1 MFADIETLAHGIRHE
16 AFKNGQR
23 LKKISNTDSAERS
36 AFFNKN
42 SLGAGM
48 ATSLTNENR
57 SKRNSINSFQN
68 AITYMQSQKGAL
80 SHADELFTRMR
91 ELAHEASS
99 GMISQ
104 KQRDILSNEFNAL
117 KGLVT
122 ELSNETVNGVNLFDS
137 RASSIKYDINF
148 GEAFTHDAKSG
159 EGITVTTEDWD
170 GTNNWKVIE
179 VSKDTLYN
187 SGIFTL
193 SVNPGGAEERF
204 LLHQGDRNNPIFDS
218 GRYVTKG
225 NAKEYDFDNFL
236 ISYGPN
242 QPTSFKFVPS
252 SQGEKSPDGKIVT
265 NQNPDDKFDNKED
278 YLNQLFGD
286 TTDIDGKKPSDGD
299 YRDTSGL
306 ESKLNYEYTNADLTK
321 SDIRVYE
328 SDPNKTEIFLAVYTK
343 TWFYIDAGWS
353 LPELEKQIVGNP
365 SDAQVQL
372 NQLGLGLMREND
384 GEDFKPVSI
393 DSVENAM
400 IAFEVMGEELANVQS
415 QFGKISSNMSRV
427 EASINIAESNIGG
440 SEKTLSQITNAGL
453 EDDAL
458 AISKSRIY
466 RSKSAALL
474 TQAMS
479 VNQDVA
485 NFLL

>member
-36 AFFNKN
+36 AFFNEN

-68 AITYMQSQKGAL
+68 AITYMQSQKAAL
-80 SHADELFTRMR
+80 NHADQLFSRMR

-104 KQRDILSNEFNAL
+104 DERNNLSNEFNAL
-117 KGLVT
+117 KELVT
-122 ELSNETVNGVNLFDS
+122 ELSNDTVNGVNLFDS
-137 RASSIKYDINF
+137 RASSIKYNINF
-148 GEAFTHDAKSG
+148 DSAFDASIPHDGQENGWKY
-159 EGITVTTEDWD
+159 WD
-170 GTNNWKVIE
+170 VK
-179 VSKDTLYN
+179 KDTLYN
-187 SGIFTL
+187 YGIMQL
-193 SVNPGGAEERF
+193 DISPGGVGDRF
-204 LLHQGDRNNPIFDS
+204 ILHQGDSSKPIFDT
-218 GRYVTKG
+218 GIYNTPGHATKFDFDRYVI
-225 NAKEYDFDNFL
+225 EYGQNT
-236 ISYGPN
+236 GTN
-242 QPTSFKFVPS
+242 FKFEPLSTGNS
-252 SQGEKSPDGKIVT
+252 SSNT
-265 NQNPDDKFDNKED
+265 NPDNYFDNKSY
-278 YLNQLFGD
+278 YLKHLLGSNQDPENGLF
-286 TTDIDGKKPSDGD
+286 PSSSA
-299 YRDTSGL
+299 YNNTSGWD
-306 ESKLNYEYTNADLTK
+306 SRLNTEFINSPSGKIKTNL
-321 SDIRVYE
+321 
-328 SDPNKTEIFLAVYTK
+328 SDPNTTNLHLRVYSNS
-343 TWFYIDAGWS
+343 WFDMRANWS
-353 LPELEKQIVGNP
+353 LPELEKQTVGNP
-365 SDAQVQL
+365 NDAQVQI

-384 GEDFKPVSI
+384 GEDFTPVSI
-393 DSVENAM
+393 DSAENAR
-400 IAFEVMGEELANVQS
+400 IAFEVMGEELDNVQS
-415 QFGKISSNMSRV
+415 QLGKLSSNKSRV
-427 EASINIAESNIGG
+427 EAAIQVAESHIGG
-440 SEKTLSQITNAGL
+440 SERTLSQITNAGL

>member
-68 AITYMQSQKGAL
+68 AITYMQSQKAAL
-80 SHADELFTRMR
+80 GHADQLFTRMR
-91 ELAHEASS
+91 ELAHEASN

-104 KQRDILSNEFNAL
+104 NERNNLSNEFNAL
-117 KGLVT
+117 KELVT
-122 ELSNETVNGVNLFDS
+122 ELSNDTVNGVNLFDS

-148 GEAFTHDAKSG
+148 DEAFDASIPHD
-159 EGITVTTEDWD
+159 GIENGWEYWD
-170 GTNNWKVIE
+170 VK
-179 VSKDTLYN
+179 KDTLYN
-187 SGIFTL
+187 YGIMQL
-193 SVNPGGAEERF
+193 DISPGGMGDRF
-204 LLHQGDRNNPIFDS
+204 IIHQGDSNNPIFDTQVYTS
-218 GRYVTKG
+218 EGHASKF
-225 NAKEYDFDNFL
+225 DFDRF
-236 ISYGPN
+236 IVEYGPN
-242 QPTSFKFVPS
+242 KDTNFKFVPLS
-252 SQGEKSPDGKIVT
+252 TGDSTSNTASD
-265 NQNPDDKFDNKED
+265 NKFDNKRY
-278 YLNQLFGD
+278 YLTHLLGSNRDPENGLLPGSGAYTSTSGWDSRLEEEFHESPS
-286 TTDIDGKKPSDGD
+286 GKIKTNPSDP
-299 YRDTSGL
+299 S
-306 ESKLNYEYTNADLTK
+306 STNLHL
-321 SDIRVYE
+321 RVY
-328 SDPNKTEIFLAVYTK
+328 SN
-343 TWFYIDAGWS
+343 TWFDMRANWS
-353 LPELEKQIVGNP
+353 LPELEKQTVGNP
-365 SDAQVQL
+365 NDAQVQI

-384 GEDFKPVSI
+384 GKDFTPVSI
-393 DSVENAM
+393 DSAEDAR
-400 IAFEVMGEELANVQS
+400 IAFEVMGEELDNVQS
-415 QFGKISSNMSRV
+415 QLGKLSSNKSRI
-427 EASINIAESNIGG
+427 EAAIHLAESHIGG
-440 SEKTLSQITNAGL
+440 SERTLSQITNAGL

>member
-36 AFFNKN
+36 AFFNEN

-68 AITYMQSQKGAL
+68 AITYMQSQKAAL
-80 SHADELFTRMR
+80 NHADQLFSRMR

-104 KQRDILSNEFNAL
+104 DERNNLSNEFNAL
-117 KGLVT
+117 KELVT
-122 ELSNETVNGVNLFDS
+122 ELSNDTINGVDLFDS
-137 RASSIKYDINF
+137 RASSIKYDIDFGRNF
-148 GEAFTHDAKSG
+148 TQGATSG
-159 EGITVTTEDWD
+159 DGIIVSLGNNWD
-170 GTNNWKVIE
+170 GENWKIIE
-179 VSKDTLYN
+179 VYKDTLYN
-187 SGIFTL
+187 SGEFRL
-193 SVNPGGAEERF
+193 DVNPGAAEERF
-204 LLHQGDRNNPIFDS
+204 VLHQGDPNKPIFDS
-218 GRYVTKG
+218 DRYRSHGYAT
-225 NAKEYDFDNFL
+225 NYDFDRFV
-236 ISYGPN
+236 IKYGP
-242 QPTSFKFVPS
+242 
-252 SQGEKSPDGKIVT
+252 D
-265 NQNPDDKFDNKED
+265 QNTRFNFIPLSTGDHDSNSDADNNFDNKAI
-278 YLNQLFGD
+278 YLNQLFG
-286 TTDIDGKKPSDGD
+286 SN
-299 YRDTSGL
+299 RDPENNKTPASPGYKTTSGL
-306 ESKLNYEYTNADLTK
+306 DSKLDYEYTNQDLTNSK
-321 SDIRVYE
+321 IKVYNSDPSSTFLHLRVY
-328 SDPNKTEIFLAVYTK
+328 TRTLFH
-343 TWFYIDAGWS
+343 IDANWS
-353 LPELEKQIVGNP
+353 LPELEKQTVGNP
-365 SDAQVQL
+365 NDAQVQI

-384 GEDFKPVSI
+384 GKDFTPVSI
-393 DSVENAM
+393 DSAESAR
-400 IAFEVMGEELANVQS
+400 IAFEVMGEELDNVQS
-415 QFGKISSNMSRV
+415 QLGKLSSNKSRV
-427 EASINIAESNIGG
+427 EAAIQVAESHIGG
-440 SEKTLSQITNAGL
+440 SERTLSQITNAGL

>member
-68 AITYMQSQKGAL
+68 AITYMQTQKAAL
-80 SHADELFTRMR
+80 SHADQLFTRMR
-91 ELAHEASS
+91 ELAHESSS

-104 KQRDILSNEFNAL
+104 GERNNLSNEFNAL
-117 KGLVT
+117 KELVT
-122 ELSNETVNGVNLFDS
+122 ELSNDTVNGVNLFDS

-148 GEAFTHDAKSG
+148 DEAFDASIPHDG
-159 EGITVTTEDWD
+159 VEGGWKYWD
-170 GTNNWKVIE
+170 VK
-179 VSKDTLYN
+179 KDTLYN
-187 SGIFTL
+187 YGIMQL
-193 SVNPGGAEERF
+193 DISPGGAGDRF
-204 LLHQGDRNNPIFDS
+204 IIHQGDSNNPIFDTDV
-218 GRYVTKG
+218 YTTPNHATKL
-225 NAKEYDFDNFL
+225 DFDRF
-236 ISYGPN
+236 IVEYGRN
-242 QPTSFKFVPS
+242 SSTIFKFEPLS
-252 SQGEKSPDGKIVT
+252 RGNSTSNTAPDS
-265 NQNPDDKFDNKED
+265 NFDNKSY
-278 YLNQLFGD
+278 YLNHLLGSNQD
-286 TTDIDGKKPSDGD
+286 PENGKLPGSAG
-299 YRDTSGL
+299 YNSTSGWDTRL
-306 ESKLNYEYTNADLTK
+306 DTEYSVSPSGKITTN
-321 SDIRVYE
+321 S
-328 SDPNKTEIFLAVYTK
+328 SDPNTTNLHLRVYSN
-343 TWFYIDAGWS
+343 TWFDMRANWS
-353 LPELEKQIVGNP
+353 LPELEKQTVGNP
-365 SDAQVQL
+365 NDAQVQI

-384 GEDFKPVSI
+384 GKDFTPVSI
-393 DSVENAM
+393 DSAEKAR
-400 IAFEVMGEELANVQS
+400 IAFEVMGEELDNVQS
-415 QFGKISSNMSRV
+415 QLGKLSSNKSRI
-427 EASINIAESNIGG
+427 EAAIHLAESHIGG
-440 SEKTLSQITNAGL
+440 SERTLSQITNAGL

>member
-1 MFADIETLAHGIRHE
+1 
-16 AFKNGQR
+16 
-23 LKKISNTDSAERS
+23 
-36 AFFNKN
+36 
-42 SLGAGM
+42 
-48 ATSLTNENR
+48 
-57 SKRNSINSFQN
+57 
-68 AITYMQSQKGAL
+68 MQSQKGAL

-122 ELSNETVNGVNLFDS
+122 ELSNETINGVNLFDS

-148 GEAFTHDAKSG
+148 DSAFDASIPHDGVESG
-159 EGITVTTEDWD
+159 WKYWD
-170 GTNNWKVIE
+170 VK
-179 VSKDTLYN
+179 KDTLYN
-187 SGIFTL
+187 YGIMQL
-193 SVNPGGAEERF
+193 DISPGGAGDRF
-204 LLHQGDRNNPIFDS
+204 ILHQGDSSKPIFDT
-218 GRYVTKG
+218 GIYTTPGHATKFDFDRYII
-225 NAKEYDFDNFL
+225 EYDSNT
-236 ISYGPN
+236 G
-242 QPTSFKFVPS
+242 TKFKFEPLSTGNS
-252 SQGEKSPDGKIVT
+252 SSNT
-265 NQNPDDKFDNKED
+265 NPDNYFDNKSY
-278 YLNQLFGD
+278 YLNHLLGSNQDPENGLF
-286 TTDIDGKKPSDGD
+286 PSSPA
-299 YRDTSGL
+299 YNSTSGWD
-306 ESKLNYEYTNADLTK
+306 SRLNTEYTNSPSGKIKTIPPDPNTTNLHL
-321 SDIRVYE
+321 RVY
-328 SDPNKTEIFLAVYTK
+328 SN
-343 TWFYIDAGWS
+343 TWFDMRASWS

-384 GEDFKPVSI
+384 GDKFTPVSI
-393 DSVENAM
+393 NTIEDAKV
-400 IAFEVMGEELANVQS
+400 AFEVMGEELANVQS

-427 EASINIAESNIGG
+427 ESSINIAESNIGG